1 MVEEEEFEKEEE
13 SDSEEIK
20 KEKAQLEE
28 LGVSDTW
35 NILTKPDSKK
45 KEEKKHEFRGFK

>member
-13 SDSEEIK
+13 SDSEEVK

-35 NILTKPDSKK
+35 NILTDSKKEK
-45 KEEKKHEFRGFK
+45 KEEKKTEFRGFK